1 MRTNYFTGII
11 VVFAFVIGACDQAPV
26 ATVEEPLPIENEAA
40 SIRGMLDQE
49 PARLAGHLKGR
60 KVVHIPAGSVDAIAP
75 AIKKAGDRG
84 VVILEKGPHYE
95 SATVRINTS
104 VFLIGEKG
112 ATLYVDT
119 APSPD
124 PFSNLNPAIYIKDAN
139 NVLIERLH
147 ILPKREIGGTAI
159 MVINSPRVIIAG
171 NKIREHQ
178 FGIILG
184 SGNEVIIERNDII
197 GSNAWRTG
205 ALRLVHGIVTTNG
218 DRTKIKDNRISN
230 TFFGIFVSGSFG
242 QMKSNHVSNSLTAYV
257 LCKMPAGL
265 GNTPEGMSLASMGS
279 ASEWQVSHNKAIDNL
294 NTGFLVIDGASKNK
308 LHDNLTRSNGV
319 YDYELAGETSRFGFP
334 APPSKNNYLYAKDHD
349 VVKDCGVGNTVVGGE
364 LVDTVADPCS

>member
-1 MRTNYFTGII
+1 MKANYFVGLLLLILL
-11 VVFAFVIGACDQAPV
+11 VGACDQAPV
-26 ATVEEPLPIENEAA
+26 ASSEESLNIENEAA
-40 SIRGMLDQE
+40 AIKDVLDHA
-49 PARLAGHLKGR
+49 PANLAAHLKGR
-60 KVVHIPAGSVDAIAP
+60 SVVHVPAGSVDALAH

-84 VVILEKGPHYE
+84 VVVLEKGAHYE
-95 SATVRINTS
+95 SATVRIHKS

-147 ILPKREIGGTAI
+147 ILPTGEIGGTAI
-159 MVINSPRVIIAG
+159 MVSNSPRVVLAG
-171 NKIREHQ
+171 NKIRAHQ

-184 SGNEVIIERNDII
+184 SGNHVIIENNTIE
-197 GSNAWRTG
+197 GSDAWRTG

-218 DRTKIKDNRISN
+218 DRTKIRKNRISN
-230 TFFGIFVSGSFG
+230 TFFGIFVSGSYG
-242 QMKSNHVSNSLTAYV
+242 QMEGNHVSNSLTAYV

-265 GNTPEGMSLASMGS
+265 GNTPEGMSLASLGT
-279 ASEWQVSHNKAIDNL
+279 ATEWRVSHNKAIENL
-294 NTGFLVIDGASKNK
+294 NTGFLVIDGATKNP
-308 LHDNLTRSNGV
+308 LRDNLTRSNGV

-334 APPSKNNYLYAKDHD
+334 APATKYNTLYAKDGD
-349 VVKDCGVGNTVVGGE
+349 VVKECGISNTVIGGD